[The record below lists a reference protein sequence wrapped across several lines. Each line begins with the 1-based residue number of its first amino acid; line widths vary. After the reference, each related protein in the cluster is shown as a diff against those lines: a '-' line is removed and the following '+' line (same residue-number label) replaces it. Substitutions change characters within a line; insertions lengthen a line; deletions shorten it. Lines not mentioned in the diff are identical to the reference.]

1 MKYQVET
8 TVFKR
13 LLIMIKRLLLFS
25 IFLISLCAAISA
37 QTDASRSYTLVPAAG
52 GVTVKYTDASASF
65 DFTVAGE
72 KALYK
77 KDAEGGMTIYTAK
90 SQTLFVQFFKTA
102 DVIDPAAKLSPEQSL
117 ESYFNFRALWDATE
131 AFGSTVVAE
140 KEGAEVLIISDRQA
154 ATAKTSTAN
163 AIYWSSAIQ
172 GQPKGVFYA
181 AVIIGKV
188 LMLTGANYDNPSQL
202 PEAQNRIK
210 QTLATLALLPP
221 TKKPSSGKT
230 RRSRRKVR

>member
-1 MKYQVET
+1 
-8 TVFKR
+8 
-13 LLIMIKRLLLFS
+13 MIRGLLLFS
-25 IFLISLCAAISA
+25 IFLISLCAATPA
-37 QTDASRSYTLVPAAG
+37 QTAASRSYTLVPAADG
-52 GVTVKYTDASASF
+52 ITVKYMDASASF
-65 DFTVAGE
+65 GFTVAGE

-77 KDAEGGMTIYTAK
+77 KDAEGGVTIYTGK

-117 ESYFNFRALWDATE
+117 ESYYNFRALWDAVE

-140 KEGAEVLIISDRQA
+140 KEGAEVLTISDRQA
-154 ATAKTSTAN
+154 AAAKTSTAN

-181 AVIIGKV
+181 AVIIGKM
-188 LMLTGANYDNPSQL
+188 LMLTGANYDDPAQL
-202 PEAQNRIK
+202 PEAQSRVK

-221 TKKPSSGKT
+221 GKKPSTDKT
-230 RRSRRKVR
+230 RSSRRKAR